1 MVFIQNVIIF
11 IKLLILFIDRFE
23 GMRSMKNNNAISEM
37 INQTRLIE
45 KNNLNNMEYTT
56 NITSLASSEDLAQI
70 RDEKISRKIKELH
83 KQIEDINRLT
93 SDLLNDLTRKY
104 N

>member
-1 MVFIQNVIIF
+1 
-11 IKLLILFIDRFE
+11 
-23 GMRSMKNNNAISEM
+23 MKNNNAISEM